1 MNPAPPVTSDRTR
14 GSLGPTIEDVAT
26 TPTSDP
32 LTALRSA
39 VITAAAPIGDP
50 GEKLGLERPPK
61 PELGDY
67 STNAAMLLAPIAK
80 ASPREV
86 AERLRAQLATDLG
99 DSAERIEVA
108 GPGFLNVFLS
118 DRWHRAATAELLAA
132 GDAIGTPAVS
142 AAQRVLVE
150 FVSAN
155 PTGPVTVASG
165 RGAAYG
171 DSLSRI
177 LDRAGNEVEREYYI
191 NDAGTQTRLFAESIA
206 ARMRGSEPPE
216 GGYTGDYVGDLAREL
231 AGQGASPDD
240 LDGLE
245 RLGVAAMRERIEAT
259 LREFGVEFDT
269 WSSERA
275 LRDAGAVEHALDR
288 LREGGHVYEHDG
300 AVWLRTTDFGDDK
313 DRVLIRKDGEPTY
326 FAPDIAY
333 HLDKLERGFDHLI
346 NVLGADHHGYVPRM
360 RAALAALGFDPDR
373 FEAPIM
379 QMVSI
384 VEGGERARMSKRKG
398 DFVTLLELVAD
409 IGVDAARFFMVQRSV
424 DTPIDID
431 LELAR
436 SQSQD
441 NPVYYVQ
448 YAHARIASILRK
460 AVDEGVAADDQA
472 VVAAATS
479 EDALSAGGEP
489 SERAL
494 VRRLLEFPAEVT
506 TAAERRAPHRLCA
519 YATATAADFHHF
531 YRDCRVVG
539 AEPEVEAARL
549 GLCVATKRTIAST
562 LELLGVT
569 APERM

>member
-1 MNPAPPVTSDRTR
+1 
-14 GSLGPTIEDVAT
+14 VAT
-26 TPTSDP
+26 SSTSDP

-39 VITAAAPIGDP
+39 VIAAAAPIGDP

-80 ASPREV
+80 APPREV
-86 AERLRAQLATDLG
+86 AERLREQLAADLG
-99 DSAERIEVA
+99 ESAERIEVA

-118 DRWHRAATAELLAA
+118 DRWHREAAAELLNG
-132 GDAIGTPAVS
+132 GDAIGSPRVTEP
-142 AAQRVLVE
+142 QRVLVE

-177 LDRAGNEVEREYYI
+177 LERSGNEVEREYYI
-191 NDAGTQTRLFAESIA
+191 NDAGTQIRLFAESIA
-206 ARMRGSEPPE
+206 ARMRDAEPPE
-216 GGYTGDYVGDLAREL
+216 GGYTGDYVTDLAAEL
-231 AGQGASPDD
+231 AGEGTAAED
-240 LDGLE
+240 LDALE
-245 RLGVAAMRERIEAT
+245 RLGVAAMRERIERT
-259 LREFGVEFDT
+259 LRDFRVEFDT

-275 LRDAGAVEHALDR
+275 LREAGAVEHALER
-288 LREGGHVYEHDG
+288 LRAEGHVYEHDG
-300 AVWLRTTDFGDDK
+300 AVWLRTTDFDDDK

-333 HLDKLERGFDHLI
+333 HLNKLERGFDHLI

-360 RAALAALGFDPDR
+360 RAALAASGFDPNR

-379 QMVSI
+379 QMVNI

-398 DFVTLLELVAD
+398 DFVTLDELMAD

-424 DTPIDID
+424 DTAIDID

-460 AVDEGVAADDQA
+460 AAEEGVASGEDA
-472 VVAAATS
+472 VVKAATS
-479 EDALSAGGEP
+479 APALEAGGEP

-494 VRRLLEFPAEVT
+494 VRRLLEFPAEVA

-519 YATATAADFHHF
+519 YATATAADFHSF

-539 AEPEVEAARL
+539 AEQDVEAARL

-562 LELLGVT
+562 LELIGVT